1 MTTRRDRALI
11 LRRFP
16 FGETSLVLH
25 VVTRE
30 HGRVHLLAKGAYR
43 PKSRFWCVLDLFD
56 TLDLEWSH
64 AARRELQLLQAGSIT
79 RRRHRIASDLRRYR
93 AALTALELTELGAQE
108 AQPCP
113 ELFDLLARTL
123 DRLLPEGPAPDLA
136 LVVFELGF
144 LGQLGLSPALSV
156 CAACGG
162 PAPPATSPAPRSGP
176 PVEERAAFSAGAGG
190 RLCEP
195 CGAEARRSG
204 RRVGTLPTRMLEAAQ
219 RLSLAG
225 AFEGSGQD
233 PDAGELESLRDFVA
247 RFLEYHLQGRP
258 KSYRDFLRAPNRN
271 QPKPPLRAAAP
282 DP

>member
-56 TLDLEWSH
+56 TLNLEWSH
-64 AARRELQLLQAGSIT
+64 AKQRELQLLQAGSIAD
-79 RRRHRIASDLRRYR
+79 RRHKIASDLHRYR
-93 AALTALELTELGAQE
+93 AALTALELSELGAQE

-113 ELFDLLARTL
+113 ELFDLLSRTL
-123 DRLLPEGPAPDLA
+123 DRMLPEGPSPDLA
-136 LVVFELGF
+136 LVVFELAF
-144 LGQLGLSPALSV
+144 LGNLGLSPALSG

-162 PAPPATSPAPRSGP
+162 PAPPAIPPSTQTTPPAEGR
-176 PVEERAAFSAGAGG
+176 VAFSAGAGG
-190 RLCEP
+190 RLCER
-195 CGAEARRSG
+195 CAAEARRSG
-204 RRVGTLPTRMLEAAQ
+204 RRVGTLPTRVLDNAR
-219 RLSLAG
+219 RLSQDG
-225 AFEGSGQD
+225 ALGSGEVLE
-233 PDAGELESLRDFVA
+233 AGELESLRDFVA

-258 KSYRDFLRAPNRN
+258 KSYREFLRAPNRN
-271 QPKPPLRAAAP
+271 QPRRALPAAAT

>member
-1 MTTRRDRALI
+1 LI

-43 PKSRFWCVLDLFD
+43 PKSRYWCVLDLFD
-56 TLDLEWSH
+56 TLNLEWNH
-64 AARRELQLLQAGSIT
+64 AARRELQLLQAGSID
-79 RRRHRIASDLRRYR
+79 RRRHRIADDLSSYR

-123 DRLLPEGPAPDLA
+123 DRMLPQGPPPDLA
-136 LVVFELGF
+136 LVVFELAF
-144 LGQLGLSPALSV
+144 LESLGLSPALTG

-162 PAPPATSPAPRSGP
+162 PAPPATPPATRNGP
-176 PVEERAAFSAGAGG
+176 PSEERVAFSAGAGG

-195 CGAEARRSG
+195 CAAEARRSG
-204 RRVGTLPTRMLEAAQ
+204 RRVGTLPTGVLEAAQ
-219 RLSLAG
+219 RLSRPEALTDTDAAPG
-225 AFEGSGQD
+225 
-233 PDAGELESLRDFVA
+233 AGELESLRDFVA

-258 KSYRDFLRAPNRN
+258 KSYREFLRTPNRN
-271 QPKPPLRAAAP
+271 QPKQPLPAASP
-282 DP
+282 DS